1 MMRLLIVTSVQ
12 AEAEAIGP
20 IDDARLVVSGIGRT
34 NAAAATTEA
43 IIRDGPFGLVVCAGV
58 GGVLPEGG
66 LSIAETIV
74 ATSCVYFEEGVMT
87 PSGFE
92 DIAAMGF
99 ALATLRAMWCRW
111 IRTRYPGWA
120 IISAAARL
128 RQSRRARGATK
139 RRARLC
145 SEQAPLPRRWKAQ
158 PWCMP
163 RIDWASGRWS
173 FERSATRRAIVR
185 NKFGDWT
192 TLWRRWAR
200 LFVRWPKYCAAIDVF
215 PAGNQTTIRCIVRVE
230 FDECYR
236 SRGSGSGNWAE
247 SCVISLWFMGLEP
260 QPI

>member
-99 ALATLRAMWCRW
+99 ALGDFEGNMVPVDTDALSRLGDHFRRGPIATVATCS
-111 IRTRYPGWA
+111 G
-120 IISAAARL
+120 SDEAAREVVQRTGAVAEAMEGAAVVHAAYRLGVGALEL
-128 RQSRRARGATK
+128 RTISNTTGNRQQQVWRLDDALAALGAAVREMAKILRGH
-139 RRARLC
+139 
-145 SEQAPLPRRWKAQ
+145 
-158 PWCMP
+158 
-163 RIDWASGRWS
+163 
-173 FERSATRRAIVR
+173 
-185 NKFGDWT
+185 
-192 TLWRRWAR
+192 
-200 LFVRWPKYCAAIDVF
+200 
-215 PAGNQTTIRCIVRVE
+215 
-230 FDECYR
+230 
-236 SRGSGSGNWAE
+236 
-247 SCVISLWFMGLEP
+247 
-260 QPI
+260 